1 MIRRI
6 IPLAAL
12 LIACAAHGQKAPHTG
27 CVNPWPGVSDT
38 LTLSQKNSCSV
49 LAGKAVTAR
58 LAGHTVTLTGTI
70 TEATESDPQTL
81 TVTAVQSVGEECS
94 ATCTPHPP
102 GERGVTKRPK
112 PGLQGS
118 TPGEKNTPRNPD

>member
-1 MIRRI
+1 MNRPI
-6 IPLAAL
+6 LLLVLSVAL
-12 LIACAAHGQKAPHTG
+12 GAAHGQAATHTG

-38 LTLSQKNSCSV
+38 LTLVEDGACSV
-49 LAGKAVTAR
+49 LTGKAAAAR

-81 TVTAVQSVGEECS
+81 AVTAVQQVGDACT

-118 TPGEKNTPRNPD
+118 TPGDHTEPSKP